1 MHRAYSPTFFCSS
14 AGRAEMPRQSL
25 GGVRRGSSPAT
36 GRDQPCGD
44 APKMQGAECPPT
56 ALSDPPRP
64 GCGRPGLQHRPVS
77 GSASRRERGAR
88 CLGFFFI
95 FIIITPIILD
105 AFILPRHP
113 EVGCLRSL
121 PGWRGEGRGRSEPPA
136 SIPRKVSRRAAAGH
150 HHPPAHPCSGRLFRR
165 LSFFF
170 FFK

>member
-1 MHRAYSPTFFCSS
+1 MHRAYSPSFFCSS

-25 GGVRRGSSPAT
+25 RGVRRGSSPAT
-36 GRDQPCGD
+36 GRDQPCGG

-95 FIIITPIILD
+95 FILLLLLFSMHLFSPDTLKLD
-105 AFILPRHP
+105 VFAA
-113 EVGCLRSL
+113 C
-121 PGWRGEGRGRSEPPA
+121 PGGEEKGEGGASPPHPSRG
-136 SIPRKVSRRAAAGH
+136 K
-150 HHPPAHPCSGRLFRR
+150 
-165 LSFFF
+165 
-170 FFK
+170 